1 MGRVVRWHAHRGHGR
16 GERHTIERLLDLRV
30 RQPLLH
36 QERAL
41 LVVGRASHLRSRV
54 AAREKSPRA
63 REPAPPDPWVGPTA
77 TSRRAEVFSTAG
89 CSVGVVPRRSGRDR
103 SGEHLLYPT
112 GCPGLGCEATPDFAP
127 RSHATIHGPTP
138 PLGRI
143 ADRTPA
149 ALGNNLLCSDAPPP
163 PRTDFVRQRP
173 MHTTGGGLAL
183 WPRWLRETRA
193 CRGVLGPCLRVR
205 QEGDGVLQ
213 HLLAH
218 RSIGLRRRR
227 LVGVAFVTHGMVI
240 TPPKHDGFCH
250 GAFTRAQPAQP
261 CSLHSIRHHAPMP
274 RSIGAVVAWCG
285 EGRGRDSLHLPG
297 CQPAVASRVRPQWG
311 CWPVG

>member
-1 MGRVVRWHAHRGHGR
+1 MDTGGASG
-16 GERHTIERLLDLRV
+16 TRLNASSISASVSPFCTRNARFLSSDEPRTCAAVSPRV
-30 RQPLLH
+30 RSRRVRANRPHLTRGLGPQPP
-36 QERAL
+36 AA
-41 LVVGRASHLRSRV
+41 VLRYS
-54 AAREKSPRA
+54 
-63 REPAPPDPWVGPTA
+63 APLDAPWVWCLAAQGA
-77 TSRRAEVFSTAG
+77 IVRGSTFCTPQAAQG
-89 CSVGVVPRRSGRDR
+89 WVV
-103 SGEHLLYPT
+103 
-112 GCPGLGCEATPDFAP
+112 CACEATPDFAP